1 MSRDPKEPHE
11 NSQMARLI
19 ILPGSGGHPHYEM
32 IRTSRRSKFYHQL
45 RLVPPR
51 RWGLNGQPTL
61 AVGAHTNT
69 LTRRGPNQRLLDV
82 AIGPIKTPQAVAVV
96 LLSFWPR
103 AGACVLLSGPASPPK
118 HWKWHFPAMR
128 QPRTYVFQPLLTRRI
143 FGVLKLQGRIVV
155 SRWRAIIRSN

>member
-1 MSRDPKEPHE
+1 
-11 NSQMARLI
+11 MAHLI
-19 ILPGSGGHPHYEM
+19 ILPGPGATLATKM
-32 IRTSRRSKFYHQL
+32 IRASRRSKFYHEL
-45 RLVPPR
+45 CLVPPR

-128 QPRTYVFQPLLTRRI
+128 QPRKYLSQPLLTRRI
-143 FGVLKLQGRIVV
+143 FGVLKLQGLVVV